1 MSLCPPHISA
11 PILPTLML
19 LGVFWGATQRIPSS
33 AWPSAVTEMHLPR
46 VSDKSAV
53 GGTGPGHRAGRKP
66 GAQEV
71 ELLPR
76 EAATG
81 SLCLAGMRAGS
92 TQPGHALLWVS
103 GRSSMGCSLGDAAP
117 STGSQ
122 QGGHVA
128 LQVVGASAA
137 PLPLGPASCLHLS
150 CLGGGLCPKRSR
162 SGCD

>member
-1 MSLCPPHISA
+1 MSLCPPHMSA

-92 TQPGHALLWVS
+92 TQPGQALGPLPSAVGVWQKQHGVQS
-103 GRSSMGCSLGDAAP
+103 GRCSSLHGQPAGRPRGPPGCGSLCSP
-117 STGSQ
+117 VTPR
-122 QGGHVA
+122 
-128 LQVVGASAA
+128 ASLLPPPFLPGEW
-137 PLPLGPASCLHLS
+137 PLP
-150 CLGGGLCPKRSR
+150 
-162 SGCD
+162 